1 MTLDLRAAAGGVTLR
16 VRVQPR
22 ASRDGLGGVR
32 AGALVVRLSAP
43 PVEGAA
49 NAALQ
54 RLLARALGVAASQV
68 EILRG
73 ATGREKI
80 LRVSGVTADDVRAL
94 ADDAGEPREAGEPR
108 DAAAPHAR
116 ARRR

>member
-1 MTLDLRAAAGGVTLR
+1 MTLDLRESEGGVTVR

-22 ASRDGLGGVR
+22 ASREGLAGVR
-32 AGALVVRLSAP
+32 EGALVARLTAP

-54 RLLARALGVAASQV
+54 RLLARALRVAPSQV

-80 LRVSGVTADDVRAL
+80 LRVTGVTADAVRAL
-94 ADDAGEPREAGEPR
+94 AGEAAEPRAGQS
-108 DAAAPHAR
+108 DKVAR
-116 ARRR
+116 T